1 MNDLLSA
8 LPYARL
14 LGLFAEGEGDDAR
27 VVMPFDPKLV
37 GNPFPTTLHG
47 GSTAALLE
55 ITAAVTVARAYPQ
68 AAPARP
74 INVSI
79 AYLRAGRAIDVR
91 ARARINKAGKRV
103 ANVLAEAW
111 QDDPDQP
118 IATLTAHFLLS
129 GSE

>member
-1 MNDLLSA
+1 MNDLLKA
-8 LPYARL
+8 LPYAQL
-14 LGLFAEGEGDDAR
+14 LGLTAEGEGADAC
-27 VVMPFDPKLV
+27 VLMPFDPKLI
-37 GNPFPTTLHG
+37 GNPFPPTLHG

-55 ITAAVTVARAYPQ
+55 ITAAVTVAQAYPE

-79 AYLRAGRAIDVR
+79 AYLRAGKAGDVR

-111 QDDPDQP
+111 QDDPAQP
-118 IATLTAHFLLS
+118 IATLTAHFLLNTT
-129 GSE
+129 